1 MTPHSLLMLQKTKRR
16 KNAASNISE
25 TKRAR
30 RRRNQGKEADIDHT
44 NVMSWKE
51 I

>member
-1 MTPHSLLMLQKTKRR
+1 MTPHNLMMLQKTKRR

-30 RRRNQGKEADIDHT
+30 RTRNQGREVDIDHI
-44 NVMSWKE
+44 NEMSWKE